1 MPRVYTVRL
10 PDLLGKKI
18 RIRADLEHRSISEQ
32 IKKYLYDA
40 LLCEENPDV
49 PLSFIKETLEAKEEV
64 KAGINQVYEFG
75 VIK

>member
-10 PDLLGKKI
+10 PDLLGQKI
-18 RIRADLEHRSISEQ
+18 RIRADLEHRTISEQ

-40 LLCEENPDV
+40 LLCEENPDL
-49 PLSFIKETLEAKEEV
+49 PLSFIKETIESREEV
-64 KAGINQVYEFG
+64 KAGIGREYEFG